1 MLKAKDLCRTAL
13 IAALYVALTT
23 LNPLSWGVVQFRV
36 ANVLCAVPL
45 FKKDYASA
53 VLLGIGIANATS
65 PFGPVDVLFG
75 LAAEGIAYALIVWG
89 PLKWILATAKAF
101 ILSLCVTLIVGAEL
115 VLMTGAPFWA
125 VGPGLFVG
133 TLVVVEA
140 GVLIL
145 KYTPLGRII

>member
-1 MLKAKDLCRTAL
+1 MLKPRELCRTAL
-13 IAALYVALTT
+13 IAVLYVALTAI
-23 LNPLSWGVVQFRV
+23 NPLSWGTVQFRV
-36 ANVLCAVPL
+36 SNMLCAVPF
-45 FKKDYASA
+45 FKKDYAPA

-75 LAAEGIAYALIVWG
+75 LAAEGVAYALIVWG
-89 PLKWILATAKAF
+89 PLKWLPVVAKSF
-101 ILSLCVTLIVGAEL
+101 VLSVCVALVVGAEL

-133 TLVVVEA
+133 TFVAVEA

-145 KYTPLGRII
+145 KHTLLGKVV